1 MSIKIE
7 EYDLRDLD
15 KDTESRLRN
24 FISKCPYSTVFH
36 TLDWLRVITTS
47 TGKECKLLFS
57 VENNKIVGFLP
68 YFTLNKSIL
77 RKVFVS
83 SLDETRYAGPIYS
96 KGYEEAGFL
105 LIERIL
111 SFSHNSYY
119 LYSAPNINDSIF
131 RNKGFRMEERKTAV
145 LDVSRPIDEIYKNIK
160 RRTRQSIKKAK
171 KAEIKIVDGKLDDLK
186 IYHKM
191 LTETYVRSAG
201 IAPFENLIENSIKI
215 LAPNGNLK
223 FTLAILDKEPIAG
236 LLTLYFQDKVY
247 YWGGAAFN
255 EYRKLQPN
263 SLLFW
268 DLIQKI
274 GEKYS
279 SLDFLGIDD
288 LRLHRFKMSWGC
300 EESIHYYCSRKTGL
314 LYYLSKMKH
323 RNR

>member
-7 EYDLRDLD
+7 EYDLRKLD
-15 KDTESRLRN
+15 KDTESRIHN
-24 FISKCPYSTVFH
+24 FILKCPYSTIFH

-47 TGKECKLLFS
+47 TEKECKLLLS
-57 VENNKIVGFLP
+57 VEDDKIVGFLP
-68 YFTLNKSIL
+68 YFTLRNSIL
-77 RKVFVS
+77 HKVFVS

-96 KGYEEAGFL
+96 KGYEKAGNL
-105 LIERIL
+105 LIEKIL
-111 SFSHNSYY
+111 SFSHNLYY
-119 LYSAPNINDSIF
+119 LYSAPNIDATIF
-131 RNKGFRMEERKTAV
+131 RNKDFRMEERKTAV

-160 RRTRQSIKKAK
+160 RRTRQAIKKAQK
-171 KAEIKIVDGKLDDLK
+171 SEIKIVDGKLDDLS

-191 LTETYVRSAG
+191 LTETYVRSEG
-201 IAPFENLIENSIKI
+201 VAPFEKLIENSIKI
-215 LAPNGNLK
+215 LAPIGNLK

-247 YWGGAAFN
+247 YWGGAVFN
-255 EYRKLQPN
+255 DYRKLQPN

-274 GEKYS
+274 SGKYQ

-288 LRLHRFKMSWGC
+288 LRLSRFKMSWGC
-300 EESIHYYCSRKTGL
+300 KESIHYYCSKKTGL
-314 LYYLSKMKH
+314 LYYLSKLKH